1 MWCLGRFLPL
11 IIGSQ
16 LPEDDERW
24 CLFLT
29 LLEIV
34 DIIFAE
40 VTTIDKA
47 AYLRDLITDH
57 HSRFVQLYPNCSVI
71 PKMHYILHYPR
82 LVGNLIVFHFF
93 FFFFSFKKL

>member
-11 IIGSQ
+11 MIGSYI
-16 LPEDDERW
+16 PAGDENW
-24 CLFLT
+24 SLFLI

-34 DIIFAE
+34 DIVFAE
-40 VTTIDKA
+40 VTTTAKA

-57 HSRFVQLYPNCSVI
+57 HCRFVQLYPNCSVI

-82 LVGNLIVFHFF
+82 TMVR
-93 FFFFSFKKL
+93 